1 MSRESF
7 KNRFPVP
14 EDAMYNADLDMY
26 VWRSHPRSMH
36 PHENKWEVWQA
47 AQAQAELDIIYDD
60 NGCPTEVR
68 IAQAQAVNQQ
78 LLDALEDMFEAA
90 GSIPADPKN
99 FKKYPALMPSMCKA
113 RDAIL
118 AAKQAAKRQE

>member
-1 MSRESF
+1 MSDREAF
-7 KNRFPVP
+7 EKWAKGNL
-14 EDAMYNADLDMY
+14 DLQHIGVCYGDD
-26 VWRSHPRSMH
+26 VA
-36 PHENKWEVWQA
+36 EAAWQA
-47 AQAQAELDIIYDD
+47 WQA
-60 NGCPTEVR
+60 
-68 IAQAQAVNQQ
+68 AQAQAVNQQ

-118 AAKQAAKRQE
+118 AAKQAAKRQEGVICTG